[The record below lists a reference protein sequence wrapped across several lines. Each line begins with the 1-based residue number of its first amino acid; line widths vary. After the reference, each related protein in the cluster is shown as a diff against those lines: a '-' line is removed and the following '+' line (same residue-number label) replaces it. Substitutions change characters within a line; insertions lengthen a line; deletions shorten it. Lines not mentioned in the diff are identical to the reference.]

1 MRRREKPYQVERATR
16 AVSKQEI
23 NIKKTRKVQLNEL
36 NQTYDD
42 YMRSNACD
50 QVTHSR
56 GLTAHWLIL
65 WRQIF

>member
-1 MRRREKPYQVERATR
+1 MRRQQKPYQENQATR

-23 NIKKTRKVQLNEL
+23 NIKKTRMVQLNEL

-56 GLTAHWLIL
+56 GLTSHWLKL
-65 WRQIF
+65 WRRIL